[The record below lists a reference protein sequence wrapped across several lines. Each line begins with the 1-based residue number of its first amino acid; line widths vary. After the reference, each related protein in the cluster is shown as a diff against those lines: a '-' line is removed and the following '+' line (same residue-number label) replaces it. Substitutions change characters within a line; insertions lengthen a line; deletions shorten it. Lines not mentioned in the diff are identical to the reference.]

1 MNTPNNLPPG
11 VTNKDIEDQQD
22 DRAMA
27 PLQMGDITIS
37 DDGNLGFSFCCCGN
51 HLGFV
56 NKQGELSL
64 MEWIAK
70 KHGIILSNVRDHR
83 YLPDGAAGAGKE
95 LPK

>member
-1 MNTPNNLPPG
+1 MKTDDTNTKSE
-11 VTNKDIEDQQD
+11 KDIEDQQD
-22 DRAMA
+22 DKAMA

-70 KHGIILSNVRDHR
+70 KHGIILSNVGDQGSA
-83 YLPDGAAGAGKE
+83 PCTNAATKKDQPNE
-95 LPK
+95 N